1 MDKRLEAIV
10 TGYVQGVS
18 YRHYARQEAQRL
30 GLTGWVA
37 NSPDGSVRVVA
48 EGSRN
53 ALGEFSDFLLSGSP
67 YAQVD
72 HVQADWLDAT
82 SEFSEF
88 GIRYL

>member
-18 YRHYARQEAQRL
+18 FRYYTQQEARRL

-37 NSPDGSVRVVA
+37 NSIDGSVRVVA
-48 EGSRN
+48 EGSQN
-53 ALGEFSDFLLSGSP
+53 KLGEFSNFLLTGSP
-67 YAQVD
+67 HARVD

-82 SEFSEF
+82 GEYSNFTV
-88 GIRYL
+88 RYL

>member
-18 YRHYARQEAQRL
+18 FRYYARQEARRL

-37 NSPDGSVRVVA
+37 NSPDGSVRVVV
-48 EGSRN
+48 EGSQKK
-53 ALGEFSDFLLSGSP
+53 LGEFSNFLLAGSP
-67 YAQVD
+67 HAHVD

-82 SEFSEF
+82 GEFSEF
-88 GIRYL
+88 SVRYL